1 MSGPLPLLPGGPAP
15 LFPAGPPPGAAVA
28 PAAPEVRLDA
38 SGLAALKEIEDR
50 EQSGAIRAAEQKRL
64 EAEHGAGA
72 TTATHFTRGLLDVVM
87 APAALAGMAIEGAGE
102 LTGVDVLRDFGRD
115 FGSGASGRE
124 LMSAYMSGAGML
136 NRTTGLP
143 DEGLSD
149 FERTQRDMREQEEAW
164 PMLSAVS
171 HVGGQIAGG
180 VAIGG
185 LAAGHAGL
193 GTTAAA
199 SAVEGG
205 AFGAQAGYAKNAS
218 LRDVATSALIGAA
231 VSGGLTYGIGKG
243 AQVLKAR
250 NQRAADLREALGPA
264 DDAAAR
270 AGITVEE
277 AGGREA
283 QSVYGALKNARDS
296 ALKAADGVDNGTVRE
311 QVLAQALND
320 QNALLAKKVGDFDPT
335 SWVNKPPNALQ
346 KFFKRSEILDK
357 VADDTT
363 AAVAKVAEH
372 RPSLDVGL
380 DVARLARLTKNT
392 ADAPAAIGT
401 IQTRV
406 GQLMAQLPKSAE
418 GDVLRFTLRDA
429 SSRLMKADLPNAMKD
444 AHELVRALGK
454 ASLNATDEATKS
466 FAERAATSLADDM
479 AGEAFGDAGK
489 LYGQLLAGPSKGFTS
504 IGNREL
510 MREALR
516 TMQSRGQLPDLVRG
530 EATAIALANDAAAKL
545 TGQAAPKGIHAE
557 LRAAEALMAKAEAAV
572 TLDGGPAGRVFDW
585 FKDKASDKVSGV
597 IGTAV
602 GGAIGGLPG
611 AMAGNMVANAVKPKI
626 GVVLQLL
633 KTVGK
638 KELPHTVK
646 HVAKDTFVEKTRHA
660 AFDSYLGGHGPKH
673 ASLTQKEKHEQYA
686 AREELLQEVASS
698 TEHEGLADGVQA
710 IDRLAPGLGGL
721 ASADAQEKLANLSRD
736 LIRPQPNIRGKSHE
750 VLSNEDL
757 RKNNAM
763 WEATVDPLSVYEDL
777 ASGALDYDK
786 LNYTWKQYPGL
797 LEASQMALV
806 DIVHSHLDDDERANV
821 PEHILSQIDLA
832 FQMQGG
838 LTKSLDRGFSKR
850 MDMAGQQIAQQQQQK
865 PQPQGQLNL
874 PGAKPTPVQ
883 RIAGTV

>member
-15 LFPAGPPPGAAVA
+15 LFPAGPPPGVAVA

-64 EAEHGAGA
+64 EAEHGAGGTA
-72 TTATHFTRGLLDVVM
+72 ATHFTRGLLDVVM

-124 LMSAYMSGAGML
+124 LMSAYMATSGLASGD
-136 NRTTGLP
+136 RK
-143 DEGLSD
+143 EALSEY
-149 FERTQRDMREQEEAW
+149 ERTQKTLHEQEEAW

-193 GTTAAA
+193 GTATAAA
-199 SAVEGG
+199 AYEGG
-205 AFGAQAGYAKNAS
+205 SLGAQAGYAKNAS
-218 LRDVATSALIGAA
+218 LRDIATSALIGAA

-250 NQRAADLREALGPA
+250 NQRAADLREALGSA

-270 AGITVEE
+270 AGVTVEE
-277 AGGREA
+277 VGGREA
-283 QSVYGALKNARDS
+283 QSVTFELKKAREA
-296 ALKAADGVDNGTVRE
+296 ALKAADDVKNPTMRE
-311 QVLAQALND
+311 QALAAATEEQA
-320 QNALLAKKVGDFDPT
+320 ALLGKKVGEFDAPN
-335 SWVNKPPNALQ
+335 WFNKPPTALQ
-346 KFFKRSEILDK
+346 KVFKRSEILDK
-357 VADDTT
+357 VADDTV

-392 ADAPAAIGT
+392 ADAPAAIGA

-454 ASLNATDEATKS
+454 ASLSASDEATRS

-516 TMQSRGQLPDLVRG
+516 TMQSRGQLPDLVRA
-530 EATAIALANDAAAKL
+530 EATAIGLANDAAAKL
-545 TGQAAPKGIHAE
+545 TGAAPKAKAIADE

-673 ASLTQKEKHEQYA
+673 ATLTQKEKHEQYA
-686 AREELLQEVASS
+686 EREERLQEFASS